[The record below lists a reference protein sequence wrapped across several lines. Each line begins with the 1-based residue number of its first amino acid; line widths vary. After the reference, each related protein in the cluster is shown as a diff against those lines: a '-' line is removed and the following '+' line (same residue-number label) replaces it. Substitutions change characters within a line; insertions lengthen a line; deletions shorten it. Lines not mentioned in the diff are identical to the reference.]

1 MANRTDDEPAPH
13 ASEVVMA
20 TVTPGDE
27 TEYRNLR
34 MALDTRAAGFPGF
47 VGSEVFPPAAG
58 DTNWTAVLTFESD
71 AALGVWRASPERAE
85 LLDRIRA
92 FTAVDHDWVLPN
104 GFGRWSSGNVIA
116 APSPPAWKQAMTAV
130 AVLYAMVSV
139 LDITLGNIIGNGLSV
154 QGSKVVPGLGLPL
167 PVVVFVG
174 NVVGTILLTWVL
186 MPVVRRLLN
195 WWLSPTATRAQT
207 IRGVLLLL
215 MVYVIEL
222 SFFVWVYRTYGF

>member
-1 MANRTDDEPAPH
+1 MANRTADESASL

-27 TEYRNLR
+27 TKYRNLR

-47 VGSEVFPPAAG
+47 VGSEVFPPPAG

-71 AALGVWRASPERAE
+71 AALQLWRASPERAE
-85 LLDRIRA
+85 LVVRVRA
-92 FTAVDHDWVLPN
+92 VTATDHDWVLPS
-104 GFGRWSSGNVIA
+104 GFGRWSSGNVNA
-116 APSPPAWKQAMTAV
+116 PPSPPAWKQAMTAV

-139 LDITLGNIIGNGLSV
+139 LDITLGNAIGNGLSV

-174 NVVGTILLTWVL
+174 NAVGTILLTWVL
-186 MPVVRRLLN
+186 MPVVTRLLN

-207 IRGVLLLL
+207 VRGVLLLV
-215 MVYVIEL
+215 MVYLIEL
-222 SFFVWVYRTYGF
+222 AFFVWVYRTFGF